1 MKKKYQNALNMDND
15 DVSVAS
21 AVTQKISNTTECGQ
35 LDTGSDYVL
44 VSSANMH
51 QIWHTTAFN
60 RNQNEMSENSSHPP
74 VQRNAC
80 MRDVHLVVRFVN
92 QYLSP
97 ELRNTLSLQMRVLL
111 TTDSDPELR
120 NIIRNTFLQSISSL
134 LNDAGQEARQAFVNT
149 LSAMPSG
156 DLSDVSNPGH
166 ILPTTIGCRIGPGAD
181 DTSALT
187 EGTKTETRSS
197 TFDADAAPA
206 ADNASASTEETQP
219 LPFDA
224 DAASLDVLSG
234 LTGLRLALSVASSEI
249 EPEDNADQELYSSV
263 VSASTLSTI
272 TTGTWSNRDEVKV
285 VDQALTRMRHE
296 LAMNIEVLACTKSN
310 IEMGTFLR
318 TNMLDHVRTLLDD
331 SFHEIVRNFVSIL
344 SGSSRND
351 VKIIAAAFAKND
363 SAIRDDIDSGS
374 QDRKPA
380 AKKSRKR

>member
-1 MKKKYQNALNMDND
+1 MKKVESID
-15 DVSVAS
+15 
-21 AVTQKISNTTECGQ
+21 II
-35 LDTGSDYVL
+35 
-44 VSSANMH
+44 
-51 QIWHTTAFN
+51 IWK
-60 RNQNEMSENSSHPP
+60 RREESENKASVTNIVTLFFLFWIA

-134 LNDAGQEARQAFVNT
+134 LNDAGQEARQAVVNT

-234 LTGLRLALSVASSEI
+234 LTGLRLALSVASSER

-272 TTGTWSNRDEVKV
+272 TTGTSSNRDEV
-285 VDQALTRMRHE
+285 
-296 LAMNIEVLACTKSN
+296 EVLACTESN
-310 IEMGTFLR
+310 DEINTRLR
-318 TNMLDHVRTLLDD
+318 ATLVDD
-331 SFHEIVRNFVSIL
+331 SFRGIVTNFVSVL
-344 SGSSRND
+344 SGSSRN
-351 VKIIAAAFAKND
+351 VVESIVAAFANNLGTGTSSDD
-363 SAIRDDIDSGS
+363 SAVQDDIDSVS

>member
-44 VSSANMH
+44 VSSASTH
-51 QIWHTTAFN
+51 QFSHTTEFKQN
-60 RNQNEMSENSSHPP
+60 RNQMTENSSHST

-80 MRDVHLVVRFVN
+80 IRVVDLVVRFVN
-92 QYLSP
+92 QYLST
-97 ELRNTLSLQMRVLL
+97 ELRNTLSLFLFWFL
-111 TTDSDPELR
+111 TTIESNTAAHTFLR
-120 NIIRNTFLQSISSL
+120 NNMLSGISSL
-134 LNDAGQEARQAFVNT
+134 LNDAGQEARQAFINT
-149 LSAMPSG
+149 LSAMPRG
-156 DLSDVSNPGH
+156 ELSAVSNIGRT
-166 ILPTTIGCRIGPGAD
+166 LPTEIDYRIAPGAD
-181 DTSALT
+181 DTSALAD
-187 EGTKTETRSS
+187 GTAETRSHP
-197 TFDADAAPA
+197 FDADAAPA

>member
-1 MKKKYQNALNMDND
+1 
-15 DVSVAS
+15 
-21 AVTQKISNTTECGQ
+21 
-35 LDTGSDYVL
+35 
-44 VSSANMH
+44 
-51 QIWHTTAFN
+51 
-60 RNQNEMSENSSHPP
+60 
-74 VQRNAC
+74 
-80 MRDVHLVVRFVN
+80 
-92 QYLSP
+92 
-97 ELRNTLSLQMRVLL
+97 MRVLL

-134 LNDAGQEARQAFVNT
+134 LNDAGQEARQAVVNT

-249 EPEDNADQELYSSV
+249 EPKDNADQKLYSSV
-263 VSASTLSTI
+263 VSVSTLSTI
-272 TTGTWSNRDEVKV
+272 TTGTSSNRDEV
-285 VDQALTRMRHE
+285 
-296 LAMNIEVLACTKSN
+296 EVLACTESN
-310 IEMGTFLR
+310 DEINTRLR
-318 TNMLDHVRTLLDD
+318 ATLVDD
-331 SFHEIVRNFVSIL
+331 SFRGIVTNFVSVL
-344 SGSSRND
+344 SGSSRN
-351 VKIIAAAFAKND
+351 VVESIVAAFANNLGTGTSSDD
-363 SAIRDDIDSGS
+363 SAVQDDIDSGS